1 MSWLD
6 YRSSLILAAQSPSFY
21 ALIMAAMRQADTDN
35 LMLLEA
41 AWPLVSAELRQ
52 RYDAPGGF
60 LTEREAEKFGEY
72 DI

>member
-35 LMLLEA
+35 ATLLKA
-41 AWPLVSAELRQ
+41 AWPHVWIELQ
-52 RYDAPGGF
+52 ARYDAPGGF
-60 LTEREAEKFGEY
+60 LTEQEAEKFGEY